1 MRRKWTRPSMMAT
14 WEILIPSPVCTSSH
28 SMRSLSNL
36 NSLDYR
42 ICCLTSSF
50 QIRNFV
56 EEILMAGWSPAVNLH
71 AIPSTFWK
79 FPLSKI
85 RFERRSA
92 SSDRIRRHVSV
103 YVSSRVATSPVRCA
117 WNFKKSVVCHTI
129 LLDISQIREILRAM
143 LQRYVEIGY
152 LINQVARSVEIGY
165 LINQVALFV

>member
-1 MRRKWTRPSMMAT
+1 MSVISYNQQRFNDAVRGFQENVFADSLSRSIVFMRRKWTRPSMMAT

-71 AIPSTFWK
+71 AIPSTF
-79 FPLSKI
+79 
-85 RFERRSA
+85 
-92 SSDRIRRHVSV
+92 
-103 YVSSRVATSPVRCA
+103 
-117 WNFKKSVVCHTI
+117 
-129 LLDISQIREILRAM
+129 
-143 LQRYVEIGY
+143 
-152 LINQVARSVEIGY
+152 
-165 LINQVALFV
+165 